1 MKTLIFWL
9 ATTIGL
15 FALAGGGY
23 TYYLQENPKR
33 ILVVL
38 DSSNPMRGDWK
49 KVREV
54 LDKLDDQRHAEFA
67 LITEKNRVH
76 GWSSRLSM
84 GRINAYAPRNLG
96 RINTTKY
103 TEFKQATVVYFVT
116 NAKKADLPTEFSAWK
131 RLKL

>member
-1 MKTLIFWL
+1 MKTLIIWL

-33 ILVVL
+33 VLVVL
-38 DSSNPMRGDWK
+38 DSSNPMRGEWK
-49 KVREV
+49 KVRAA

-76 GWSSRLSM
+76 GWATRLSL
-84 GRINAYAPRNLG
+84 GKVNAYAPRNLG
-96 RINTTKY
+96 RIDTTKY
-103 TEFKQATVVYFVT
+103 TEFEQATVVYFVT
-116 NAKKADLPTEFSAWK
+116 NAEPNTLPATFFDWK
-131 RLKL
+131 QLDF